1 MDMAGLINNWLD
13 AATELQSKTK
23 EPAWLVEKRDVAA
36 KQLLRL
42 QDPNRKLESW
52 RYAEASRLAQVIES
66 DSRVDKALDAEQSD
80 EVVIQINDGGFAV
93 LNTLPD
99 WLSVD
104 SITSLDSQQWQDLDF
119 SQETVVN
126 LANSV
131 LFSTGV
137 SVKINAQAKTQSALG
152 QSPKVVI
159 EYNLSD
165 RKNWRYVRNQ
175 INLADDS
182 QVEIEERFVSG
193 RVNVVN
199 LYQINNSSIL
209 QRKQN
214 VRLGQTEQFVS
225 FNQFDVAENVE
236 ILNMNQHHGGWLQHH
251 LHRINFNGSGS
262 KYVSG
267 TVNKSIDNNNIS
279 DLVEVNHYQKNNQSD
294 VTHRSIA
301 KDQSQIFNNAKAMV
315 APGADGSEI
324 EQDLKNILL
333 SPDAKIFS
341 KPVLE
346 IYADEV
352 VAAHG
357 STIGA
362 LDETA
367 LFYLQSRGVEVELAR
382 EIMIE
387 SFEQEAVVC

>member
-1 MDMAGLINNWLD
+1 MAGLINNWLD